1 MPGYPES
8 STEPWRN
15 VLVPVDSSEESTSI
29 LGYARNILARESLAV
44 TFLRVIEC
52 AESLA
57 QDPVYRTD
65 SRHWEDRRLLTAARD
80 IYAELSGTA
89 NAELRF
95 GDPATEILRE
105 IVDGAHNVA
114 VLNWHGTPWQGR
126 RASESVAHRVLRSS
140 PVPILYFPAPAG
152 DAAVASPLRFEQVL
166 VMLDGSPEAEEILPG
181 AERMARTL
189 GSDLHLFQ
197 AVEPG
202 KDESTRRH
210 AAEQYLSEIAR
221 GLGSRGIVCQPRIR
235 IGPALEAVANLLRE
249 GGIDALAM
257 ATHARS
263 GLLRT
268 LFGSL
273 TEELLRGARR
283 PILTLCVADDR
294 RPIPVSGQRPPVRVQ

>member
-1 MPGYPES
+1 MPGYSES
-8 STEPWRN
+8 SADPWRN
-15 VLVPVDSSEESTSI
+15 LLVPLDGSEEATSI
-29 LGYARNILARESLAV
+29 LDYARNILARESLAV

-52 AESLA
+52 AESRA
-57 QDPVYRTD
+57 QDPGYRTD

-80 IYAELSGTA
+80 VFGGLSGTA

-95 GDPATEILRE
+95 GDPAAEILRE
-105 IVDGAHNVA
+105 IVDGAHDVA
-114 VLNWHGTPWQGR
+114 ILNWHGTPWQGR
-126 RASESVAHRVLRSS
+126 RVSESVAHRVLRSS

-197 AVEPG
+197 AVAPG
-202 KDESTRRH
+202 KDESPRRR
-210 AAEQYLSEIAR
+210 AAENYLSDLAR
-221 GLGSRGIVCQPRIR
+221 RLGSRGICCQPRIR
-235 IGPALEAVANLLRE
+235 IGPVLEAVANVLRE

-283 PILTLCVADDR
+283 PILTLCVADHR
-294 RPIPVSGQRPPVRVQ
+294 RPIPISGQRPPLRVQ

>member
-1 MPGYPES
+1 MNSYDAS
-8 STEPWRN
+8 SMDPWRN
-15 VLVPVDSSEESTSI
+15 VLVAVDGSEESLSI
-29 LGYARNILARESLAV
+29 LDHSRHLLARESLAV

-52 AESLA
+52 AESRA
-57 QDPVYRTD
+57 RDPAYVAD
-65 SRHWEDRRLLTAARD
+65 SRHWKDRGLLTAARD
-80 IYAELSGTA
+80 AFGELSGTA
-89 NAELRF
+89 TAELRF
-95 GDPATEILRE
+95 GDPATEIVRE
-105 IVDGAHNVA
+105 IVDGAHDVA
-114 VLNWHGTPWQGR
+114 VLNWHGSPWLGR
-126 RASESVAHRVLRSS
+126 RVSESVAYRALRSS
-140 PVPILYFPAPAG
+140 PVPILYFPAPACEG
-152 DAAVASPLRFEQVL
+152 AVASPLRFEKVL

-235 IGPALEAVANLLRE
+235 IGPVLEAVANLLRE
-249 GGIDALAM
+249 GGIDAFAM

-283 PILTLCVADDR
+283 PILTLCVADHR
-294 RPIPVSGQRPPVRVQ
+294 RPIPISGQRQPFKVQ